1 MLNHA
6 NTSPPATPPSDCC
19 SLQGA
24 ASPYVASGILW
35 HNDTDKNIS
44 QATVKPYPT
53 VSAWPTS
60 LKQEEHGEVKQE
72 VKIVIIFKQTTCTT
86 LKRSL

>member
-6 NTSPPATPPSDCC
+6 NTSPPAPPPSDCC

-24 ASPYVASGILW
+24 ASPYVASGILR
-35 HNDTDKNIS
+35 HNDADKNIS
-44 QATVKPYPT
+44 QAMVKLYAT
-53 VSAWPTS
+53 VSAWPAS
-60 LKQEEHGEVKQE
+60 LKQEEQGEVKQE

-86 LKRSL
+86 LKCSL